1 MQAWDS
7 ARLPWANKRHAKKTT
22 DEERDAVTT
31 QRRSQWDTDHER
43 CGGRRLLRQKPRLN
57 KGTMSR
63 GVVGKSRRGFA
74 AAAEISKGQWFG
86 EERGERAG
94 SAQSHSAAFR
104 LEPTSFPTL
113 RSPSERCSTGTN
125 EEAVGIGVTIS
136 AVAIA
141 AAFGNVG
148 SAIDLARRGLSARS
162 RAGGGGGGG
171 VVKLTGGWLPEMGCV
186 PVVETDDEAAARGG
200 KGPER
205 PSTKET
211 E

>member
-43 CGGRRLLRQKPRLN
+43 CGGRRLLRQKPSGAVWRTARLN

-125 EEAVGIGVTIS
+125 EEAIS

-162 RAGGGGGGG
+162 RAGGGGG
-171 VVKLTGGWLPEMGCV
+171 VVKLTGGWL

-205 PSTKET
+205 TSTKET